1 MTLQSDPHP
10 KSNNDTP
17 VSGSAPTDFL
27 SAVEAAHAGGVSWDM
42 RPHLYDGVTQQRL
55 LLDSGSM
62 VTAYPPDP
70 GDKVVP
76 EMKLRAVNGSILKCY
91 GYKDVQVQINR
102 KKYPMRAIKT
112 EVQNPIIGWDFT
124 KKHRLSMDWT
134 DWGDAVLIDK
144 RAKQLF

>member
-1 MTLQSDPHP
+1 MKEIQEINATFFENPESQSLDSQSLRVESVPEI
-10 KSNNDTP
+10 SSMIFQNDTP
-17 VSGSAPTDFL
+17 PVGNESAPVTRSAPTEFL

-42 RPHLYDGVTQQRL
+42 RPHLYDGITQQRL

-91 GYKDVQVQINR
+91 GYKNV
-102 KKYPMRAIKT
+102 
-112 EVQNPIIGWDFT
+112 EV
-124 KKHRLSMDWT
+124 
-134 DWGDAVLIDK
+134 
-144 RAKQLF
+144 